1 MNKLYLII
9 AIVLSAFLTTNAK
22 EINCKKKYHTILRIG
37 GAYVDGVYDCEDGT
51 EFNLNCGGSILD
63 KDRRKRDSELV
74 ELFGKYCNAT
84 MTKSEYKRIKEREE
98 REKAARKKAKE
109 DDYEEWLE

>member
-63 KDRRKRDSELV
+63 KKRQRT
-74 ELFGKYCNAT
+74 C
-84 MTKSEYKRIKEREE
+84 RII
-98 REKAARKKAKE
+98 
-109 DDYEEWLE
+109 W